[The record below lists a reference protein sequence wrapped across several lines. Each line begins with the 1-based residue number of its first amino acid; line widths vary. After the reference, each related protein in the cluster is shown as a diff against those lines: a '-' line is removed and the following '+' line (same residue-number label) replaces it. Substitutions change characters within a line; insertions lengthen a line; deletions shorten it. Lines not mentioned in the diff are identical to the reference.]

1 MLKISG
7 SSALSD
13 FRINKLLAE
22 LQLIE
27 PAIKAVSARFIH
39 FADVENDFDSSQAE
53 ILKQLLAYGSRQTDA
68 GILGTRLLVVPRSGT
83 ISPWSSKATEIAQR
97 CGLSGLKRIE
107 RGIEYTLD
115 VDRPLP
121 AAVETLL
128 HDRMTQTVLDGATDP
143 DLFVQHQ
150 PKPLQ
155 SVSIIEQ
162 GREALV
168 SANTELGL
176 ALSDDE
182 IDYLTDSFQKLG
194 RNPSDVELM
203 MFAQANSEHCRHK
216 IFNADWTIDGV
227 AQAIS
232 LFKMIRNTAEKSPAD
247 ILSAYSDNASVMTGS
262 TERVFIRN
270 AKTGEYAYVEED
282 AHLLMKV
289 ETHNHPTAISPYPG
303 AATGSGGEIR
313 DEGATGRGSS
323 PKAGL
328 TGFSVSHLKIPGFPQ
343 PWEADNGKP
352 ERIASALTI
361 MLEGPLGGAAFN
373 NEFGRPNLAGYFRSF
388 EQSVPGK
395 ANEFRGYHKPIM
407 IAGGLGNIRPM
418 LVKKQPIPAGSLIII
433 LGGPAML
440 IGLGGGAASSQAS
453 GAGSEALDFA
463 SVQRENP
470 EMERRC
476 QEVINHC
483 NSMGS
488 DTPIVSI
495 HDIGAGGLSNAV
507 PEIIHDCERG
517 GRFELRKVHN
527 ADIGMSPMQIWCNE
541 AQERYVVAIKPEA
554 LELFTAFCEREHCL
568 FAVIGEATEEEH
580 LVLNDELLNDKPVD
594 IPMSV
599 LFGKPPKMHRNVK
612 HVKAN
617 TKALDLS
624 GVTLSEAV
632 KRVLSFP
639 AVADKSFLI
648 HIGDRS
654 VTGLVARDQMV
665 GPWQVPVADVAVT
678 AVGFHAMTG
687 EAMAM
692 GERSPIAVINA
703 PASGRMAIGEA
714 ITNIAAA
721 NIDSLKKI
729 KLSANWMAAA
739 GYPGEDAA
747 LFDTVKAVGME
758 LCPALGIA
766 IPVGKDSLSMKT
778 VWQDDKGIAT
788 AAVSENFTPEETVA
802 RAEDEVMAA
811 TVSDSFSAMEA
822 ESAEQLGDTTEGL
835 RVDDTKEQADESM
848 TAIAAFSA
856 AVETDSTDTASRT
869 EAFEHSSDAAEALNP
884 DNTLEQVGNDT
895 ITATLPD
902 DLALCS
908 VAVAVEFTDTLPP
921 TEAVEPSGDAPD
933 ALKVDDAPERIYN
946 AIAAAAVFP
955 LSREIRSADTELAM
969 ETAEHDA
976 DQSSDAPE
984 VSAVTDDTTEQSHN
998 GMVADTLATLA
1009 PAQEDEA
1016 EEASLSAEHDADQ
1029 SSDAQEV
1036 SAVTDDA
1043 AEQSHNGMVADT
1055 LAALAPA
1062 QEDEAEDTALPA
1074 EHDADQSSDAQEVS
1088 AVTDDVAEQSH
1099 NGMAAMVA
1107 DTLAACAP
1115 ALETEAEDTALPAER
1130 DVDQSGDAPEA
1141 PDDVAE
1147 LNHNGT
1153 TALVADT
1160 IAACAPALED
1170 ETEDTALPVEREV
1183 DQSVDAPEVLDAPD
1197 DTAEPTSE
1205 SMTALVADTLAAFT
1219 PVLETESPDTALR
1232 SEAMAQ
1238 DTASEAPKIDTL
1250 SAATPSEK
1258 TMTAPLSLVI
1268 TAFAPVADISLTLT
1282 PQLRRVPDEDSALI
1296 LIDLGAG
1303 KNRLGG
1309 SVLAQV
1315 YNQLGDDCPDLDQ
1328 AELLKAF
1335 FDAIQ
1340 TLNGLGKLLSY
1351 HDRSDGGLLATV
1363 AEMMFASRLG
1373 VALTIDSLGD
1383 DVLAALFNEELGAV
1397 LQVRQSDCK
1406 EVVALLRQSG
1416 LIDCTY
1422 IIGKVIDDCSDE
1434 AAADAKQLSIRHSGE
1449 LVYSATRS
1457 ELQSIWSELSYKMQ
1471 ALRDNPDCALQQF
1484 ERIADDK
1491 DPGLNVELTFDLN
1504 DDVTAPFKAAPKPK
1518 VAILREQGVNGH
1530 VEMAAAFDRAGFTS
1544 IDVHMS
1550 DIIHGRVSLADFTG
1564 LVACGG
1570 FSYGDVL
1577 GAGGGW
1583 AKSILFNPRCRDEFA
1598 AFFQRPDTFGLG
1610 VCNGCQMMSGLKDI
1624 IPGAEHWPRFM
1635 RNTSEQFEARVA
1647 LVEVQKSPSILFAG
1661 MEGSRMPVAIA
1672 HGEGRAEFAV
1682 DPALALEAGAVALCY
1697 VDNYGELTTEF
1708 PANPN
1713 GSPFGITGLTTT
1725 DGRFTIMMPHPE
1737 RCFRTLQNSWY
1748 PDEWEEYGAWM
1759 RLFRNA
1765 RVWVG

>member
-1 MLKISG
+1 MLKIFG
-7 SSALSD
+7 TSALSD
-13 FRINKLLAE
+13 FRINKLLVE
-22 LQLIE
+22 LQAVD
-27 PAIKAVSARFIH
+27 PSIKSVSARFIH
-39 FADVENDFDSSQAE
+39 FVDIQHDLNDNQTE
-53 ILKQLLAYGSRQTDA
+53 ILQQLLAYGHAPANVENVGQ
-68 GILGTRLLVVPRSGT
+68 RLQVLPRSGT

-97 CGLSGLKRIE
+97 CGLAEINRIE
-107 RGIEYTLD
+107 RGIEYTLECSESLSPE
-115 VDRPLP
+115 VT
-121 AAVETLL
+121 ALL
-128 HDRMTQTVLDGATDP
+128 HDRMTQTVVQGETEP
-143 DLFVQHQ
+143 ELFVQHQ
-150 PKPLQ
+150 PQRLL
-155 SVSIIEQ
+155 SVDIIGQ
-162 GREALV
+162 GRDALAT
-168 SANTELGL
+168 ANSELGL
-176 ALSDDE
+176 VLSNDE
-182 IDYLTDSFQKLG
+182 IDYLTDSFQALG
-194 RNPSDVELM
+194 RNPTDVELM

-227 AQAIS
+227 EQGQT
-232 LFKMIRNTAEKSPAD
+232 LFGMIRNTAQKSPAD

-262 TERVFIRN
+262 SAQVFIRN
-270 AKTGEYAYVEED
+270 PKTGEYAYVEED

-313 DEGATGRGSS
+313 DEGATGRGSA

-328 TGFSVSHLKIPGFPQ
+328 TGFSVSHLKVPGFRQ

-373 NEFGRPNLAGYFRSF
+373 NEFGRPNLTGYFRSF
-388 EQSVPGK
+388 EQAVPGSDH
-395 ANEFRGYHKPIM
+395 EFRGYHKPIM

-418 LVKKQPIPAGSLIII
+418 LVNKQPIPAGSLIII

-440 IGLGGGAASSQAS
+440 IGLGGSAASSQAS
-453 GAGSEALDFA
+453 GEGSEDLDFA

-483 NSMGS
+483 NALGH

-527 ADIGMSPMQIWCNE
+527 ADNGMSPMQIWCNE
-541 AQERYVVAIKPEA
+541 AQERYVVAIKPDA
-554 LELFTAFCEREHCL
+554 LELFSAFCVREHCL
-568 FAVIGEATEEEH
+568 FAVIGAATDEQH
-580 LVLNDELLNDKPVD
+580 LSLTDELLGDQPVD

-599 LFGKPPKMHRNVK
+599 LFGKSPKLHRKVE
-612 HVKAN
+612 HVQPKI
-617 TKALDLS
+617 TPLDVS
-624 GVTLSEAV
+624 GITLNDAV
-632 KRVLSFP
+632 ERVLAFP

-665 GPWQVPVADVAVT
+665 GPWQIPVADVAVT
-678 AVGFHAMTG
+678 AVGFYAQAG
-687 EAMAM
+687 EAMAL
-692 GERSPIAVINA
+692 GERSPIAVIDA

-721 NIDSLKKI
+721 SIASLKKI

-739 GYPGEDAA
+739 GAPGEDAA
-747 LFDTVKAVGME
+747 LFDTVRAVGME

-778 VWQDDKGIAT
+778 VWDG
-788 AAVSENFTPEETVA
+788 
-802 RAEDEVMAA
+802 
-811 TVSDSFSAMEA
+811 
-822 ESAEQLGDTTEGL
+822 
-835 RVDDTKEQADESM
+835 
-848 TAIAAFSA
+848 
-856 AVETDSTDTASRT
+856 
-869 EAFEHSSDAAEALNP
+869 
-884 DNTLEQVGNDT
+884 
-895 ITATLPD
+895 
-902 DLALCS
+902 
-908 VAVAVEFTDTLPP
+908 
-921 TEAVEPSGDAPD
+921 
-933 ALKVDDAPERIYN
+933 
-946 AIAAAAVFP
+946 
-955 LSREIRSADTELAM
+955 
-969 ETAEHDA
+969 
-976 DQSSDAPE
+976 
-984 VSAVTDDTTEQSHN
+984 
-998 GMVADTLATLA
+998 
-1009 PAQEDEA
+1009 
-1016 EEASLSAEHDADQ
+1016 
-1029 SSDAQEV
+1029 
-1036 SAVTDDA
+1036 
-1043 AEQSHNGMVADT
+1043 
-1055 LAALAPA
+1055 
-1062 QEDEAEDTALPA
+1062 
-1074 EHDADQSSDAQEVS
+1074 
-1088 AVTDDVAEQSH
+1088 
-1099 NGMAAMVA
+1099 
-1107 DTLAACAP
+1107 
-1115 ALETEAEDTALPAER
+1115 
-1130 DVDQSGDAPEA
+1130 
-1141 PDDVAE
+1141 
-1147 LNHNGT
+1147 
-1153 TALVADT
+1153 
-1160 IAACAPALED
+1160 
-1170 ETEDTALPVEREV
+1170 
-1183 DQSVDAPEVLDAPD
+1183 
-1197 DTAEPTSE
+1197 
-1205 SMTALVADTLAAFT
+1205 
-1219 PVLETESPDTALR
+1219 
-1232 SEAMAQ
+1232 
-1238 DTASEAPKIDTL
+1238 
-1250 SAATPSEK
+1250 K
-1258 TMTAPLSLVI
+1258 TMTSPLSLVI
-1268 TAFAPVADISLTLT
+1268 TAFAPVVDINKTLT
-1282 PQLRRVPDEDSALI
+1282 PQLCNIQDEDSTLI
-1296 LIDLGAG
+1296 LLDLGAG

-1340 TLNGLGKLLSY
+1340 TLNTQDKLLSY

-1373 VALTIDSLGD
+1373 VTLTLDSLGD

-1397 LQVRQSDCK
+1397 FQVRQSDCK
-1406 EVVALLRQSG
+1406 DVVGLLRESG

-1422 IIGKVIDDCSDE
+1422 VIGKVIDE
-1434 AAADAKQLSIRHSGE
+1434 QRLTIRHGGDV
-1449 LVYSATRS
+1449 VYSMDRAHM
-1457 ELQSIWSELSYKMQ
+1457 QSTWSELSYKMQ
-1471 ALRDNPDCALQQF
+1471 ALRDNPECALQQF
-1484 ERIADDK
+1484 DQITDDD
-1491 DPGLNVELTFDLN
+1491 DPGLHVELTFAVN
-1504 DDVTAPFKAAPKPK
+1504 DDVTAPFKNSIRPR

-1598 AFFQRPDTFGLG
+1598 AFFQRLDTFGLG

-1624 IPGAEHWPRFM
+1624 IPGAEHWPRFL

-1672 HGEGRAEFAV
+1672 HGEGRAEFAM
-1682 DPALALEAGAVALCY
+1682 DPAVALEAGAVALCY

-1713 GSPFGITGLTTT
+1713 GSPFGITGLTNT

-1737 RCFRTLQNSWY
+1737 RCFRAVQNSWH
-1748 PDEWEEYGAWM
+1748 PDDWEEYGAWM

-1765 RVWVG
+1765 RVWVGA

>member
-7 SSALSD
+7 TSALSD

-22 LQLIE
+22 LQSIE
-27 PAIKAVSARFIH
+27 PAVKAVSARFIH
-39 FADVENDFDSSQAE
+39 FIDIEHDLDDDQLA
-53 ILKQLLAYGSRQTDA
+53 ILKQLLAYGSIHA
-68 GILGTRLLVVPRSGT
+68 GNGIAGTHLLVVPRSGT

-97 CGLSGLKRIE
+97 CGLSAVNRIE
-107 RGIEYTLD
+107 RGVEYTLD
-115 VDRPLP
+115 ANIPLP
-121 AAVETLL
+121 VAVKALL
-128 HDRMTQTVLDGATDP
+128 HDRMTQTVVDGDVEP
-143 DLFVQHQ
+143 ELFAHHQ
-150 PKPLQ
+150 PKPLMH
-155 SVSIIEQ
+155 VAIVEQ
-162 GREALV
+162 GRDALV

-182 IDYLTDSFQKLG
+182 IDYLTESFQALG
-194 RNPSDVELM
+194 RNPTDVELM

-227 AQAIS
+227 EQAQS
-232 LFKMIRNTAEKSPAD
+232 LFKMIRNTAEKSPEG
-247 ILSAYSDNASVMTGS
+247 ILSAYSDNASVMVGS

-270 AKTGEYAYVEED
+270 PQTGEYAYVEED

-313 DEGATGRGSS
+313 DEGATGRGSA

-328 TGFSVSHLKIPGFPQ
+328 TGFSVSHLRIPGFPQ

-373 NEFGRPNLAGYFRSF
+373 NEFGRPNLTGYFRSF
-388 EQSVPGK
+388 EQAVPGK
-395 ANEFRGYHKPIM
+395 DNEFRGYHKPIM

-418 LVKKQPIPAGSLIII
+418 LVNKQPIPAGSLIII

-453 GAGSEALDFA
+453 GAGSEDLDFA

-483 NSMGS
+483 NAMGA

-507 PEIIHDCERG
+507 PEIIHDCDRG

-541 AQERYVVAIKPEA
+541 AQERYVVAIKPES
-554 LELFTAFCEREHCL
+554 LEFFTAFCEREHCL
-568 FAVIGEATEEEH
+568 FAVIGEATDEEH
-580 LVLNDELLNDKPVD
+580 LTLSDELLGDKPVD

-599 LFGKPPKMHRNVK
+599 LFGKSPKLHRNVE
-612 HVKAN
+612 HVPAN
-617 TKALDLS
+617 TKALDVS
-624 GVTLSEAV
+624 GITLDEAV
-632 KRVLSFP
+632 KRVLAFP

-678 AVGFHAMTG
+678 AVGFHSVTG

-692 GERSPIAVINA
+692 GERSPIAVIDA

-721 NIDSLKKI
+721 SIDSLKKI

-778 VWQDDKGIAT
+778 VWKDD
-788 AAVSENFTPEETVA
+788 
-802 RAEDEVMAA
+802 
-811 TVSDSFSAMEA
+811 
-822 ESAEQLGDTTEGL
+822 
-835 RVDDTKEQADESM
+835 
-848 TAIAAFSA
+848 
-856 AVETDSTDTASRT
+856 
-869 EAFEHSSDAAEALNP
+869 
-884 DNTLEQVGNDT
+884 
-895 ITATLPD
+895 
-902 DLALCS
+902 S
-908 VAVAVEFTDTLPP
+908 V
-921 TEAVEPSGDAPD
+921 
-933 ALKVDDAPERIYN
+933 
-946 AIAAAAVFP
+946 
-955 LSREIRSADTELAM
+955 
-969 ETAEHDA
+969 
-976 DQSSDAPE
+976 
-984 VSAVTDDTTEQSHN
+984 
-998 GMVADTLATLA
+998 
-1009 PAQEDEA
+1009 
-1016 EEASLSAEHDADQ
+1016 
-1029 SSDAQEV
+1029 
-1036 SAVTDDA
+1036 
-1043 AEQSHNGMVADT
+1043 
-1055 LAALAPA
+1055 
-1062 QEDEAEDTALPA
+1062 
-1074 EHDADQSSDAQEVS
+1074 
-1088 AVTDDVAEQSH
+1088 
-1099 NGMAAMVA
+1099 
-1107 DTLAACAP
+1107 
-1115 ALETEAEDTALPAER
+1115 
-1130 DVDQSGDAPEA
+1130 
-1141 PDDVAE
+1141 
-1147 LNHNGT
+1147 
-1153 TALVADT
+1153 
-1160 IAACAPALED
+1160 
-1170 ETEDTALPVEREV
+1170 
-1183 DQSVDAPEVLDAPD
+1183 
-1197 DTAEPTSE
+1197 
-1205 SMTALVADTLAAFT
+1205 
-1219 PVLETESPDTALR
+1219 
-1232 SEAMAQ
+1232 
-1238 DTASEAPKIDTL
+1238 
-1250 SAATPSEK
+1250 EK
-1258 TMTAPLSLVI
+1258 TMSAPLSLVI
-1268 TAFAPVADISLTLT
+1268 TAFAPVADINKTLT
-1282 PQLRRVPDEDSALI
+1282 PQLRCVPDEDSALI
-1296 LIDLGAG
+1296 LVDLGAG

-1315 YNQLGDDCPDLDQ
+1315 YNQLGDDCPDLDD
-1328 AELLKAF
+1328 ASLLKAF
-1335 FDAIQ
+1335 FDSIQ
-1340 TLNGLGKLLSY
+1340 TLNSQDKLLSY
-1351 HDRSDGGLLATV
+1351 HDRSDGGLLAVV

-1373 VALTIDSLGD
+1373 VALTLDSLGE
-1383 DVLAALFNEELGAV
+1383 DVLGVLFNEELGAV

-1406 EVVALLRQSG
+1406 DVVELLKQSG
-1416 LIDCTY
+1416 LIDCIY
-1422 IIGKVIDDCSDE
+1422 VIGKVIDDNCR
-1434 AAADAKQLSIRHSGE
+1434 DAGGRAMQGAIAEQQLNIRHLGE
-1449 LVYSATRS
+1449 IIYSAGRA
-1457 ELQSIWSELSYKMQ
+1457 ELQTVWSELSYKMQ
-1471 ALRDNPDCALQQF
+1471 TLRDNPECAQQQF
-1484 ERIADDK
+1484 ERITDDE
-1491 DPGLNVELTFDLN
+1491 DPGLNVALTFDVN
-1504 DDVTAPFKAAPKPK
+1504 DDVTARFKNTARPK

-1530 VEMAAAFDRAGFTS
+1530 VEMAAAFDRAGFAS

-1635 RNTSEQFEARVA
+1635 RNNSEQFEARVA

-1672 HGEGRAEFAV
+1672 HGEGRAEFAE
-1682 DPALALEAGAVALCY
+1682 DPAVALEAGAVALSY

-1737 RCFRTLQNSWY
+1737 RCFRAVQNSWR
-1748 PDEWEEYGAWM
+1748 PDDWDEYGAWM